1 MPAISLTFS
10 DASKR
15 KLYKMYR
22 AINKKLGVP
31 ILQIHKL
38 LEPHITLYLTKHD
51 EKEEKIIRKA
61 IDKIV
66 KKNKKI
72 VITFDG
78 IGIFYKGNNKWNL
91 HFNTSYTPAIQ
102 KIHKETWKE
111 LEGKIL
117 TVEKEHYHYDNFVP
131 HISIPVKKKK
141 NNKTIIMNVMKHILD
156 FNFRK
161 ITMEIDK
168 VSYIKGSLTTPQI
181 YYAKKL

>member
-15 KLYKMYR
+15 ELYKMYR
-22 AINKKLGVP
+22 VINKKLGVP
-31 ILQIHKL
+31 ILQMHKL

-72 VITFDG
+72 TVSFEG

-91 HFNTSYTPAIQ
+91 HFNTPYNTHIQ
-102 KIHKETWKE
+102 KIHKEVWKE

-117 TVEKEHYHYDNFVP
+117 TLQKEHYHHTSFIP

-141 NNKTIIMNVMKHILD
+141 NNKTIIMNVMKYMLD
-156 FNFRK
+156 FNFRE
-161 ITMEIDK
+161 ISMEIDK
-168 VSYIKGSLTTPQI
+168 VSYIYGSMTTPQI